1 MKIQSMVAT
10 LAMVSG
16 LGLGST
22 PALAYDLLDAY
33 HDAVASDAQLRSAQA
48 ALEAVREQVPQAKA
62 GLLPQVGASAEV
74 LGNHLD
80 TNMAPS
86 RSYFSQV
93 YAVQLTQP
101 LYRPQNE
108 IAYEQSKLQFQIAT
122 QQYELARQDLILR
135 VSDAYFALLA
145 ARDNLLTIRA
155 QKRAIS
161 EQLAAAKRNFE
172 VGTATITDEQEAQA
186 RYDLATAQE
195 LAAESELDIRRSALS
210 LLTGKPVG
218 EIDVVRG
225 GVELLAPV
233 PAQESAWTDAAR
245 VNAIQVRQALIGADV
260 FRREIDRRQSAGGP
274 TLDLVG
280 QLAHARNGVA
290 NIPDVRSNSAAIG
303 VQLAIPLYTG
313 GAVDAS
319 VREAA
324 ASLAQAE
331 ADVEVARRAAEQGSR
346 QAFLGLRSGLAQVR
360 ALEAAERSSELA
372 LASNELGYEV
382 GVRINIDVLN
392 AQQQLF
398 TTRRDLLG
406 ARYQVLLNGLRLKA
420 TTGALDEEALRE
432 VNALLVDPDV
442 AERAAAR
449 EEAEKERAAEAQRRR
464 QQETAPARRGGR
476 RQP

>member
-1 MKIQSMVAT
+1 MKTKVVVAT
-10 LAMVSG
+10 IAMVFG

-22 PALAYDLLDAY
+22 RALAYDLMDAY
-33 HDAVASDAQLRSAQA
+33 RDAVASDAQLRSAQA
-48 ALEAVREQVPQAKA
+48 ALEAARELVPQARA

-74 LGNHLD
+74 LGNAVD

-86 RSYFSQV
+86 RDYVSQV
-93 YAVQLTQP
+93 YAVQLSQP
-101 LYRPQNE
+101 LYRPQNT
-108 IAYEQSKLQFQIAT
+108 IAYEQSKLQLEIAS

-135 VSDAYFALLA
+135 VAEAYFDLLA
-145 ARDNLLTIRA
+145 ARDNLRTIQA
-155 QKRAIS
+155 QKRAIA

-195 LAAESELDIRRSALS
+195 LAAESELEIRRAALA
-210 LLTGKPVG
+210 LLTGKPVN
-218 EIDVVRG
+218 EVDVVRP

-233 PAQESAWTDAAR
+233 PAQESAWTEAAR
-245 VNAIQVRQALIGADV
+245 ANAIQVRQALIGADV
-260 FRREIDRRQSAGGP
+260 FRQEIDRRRSARGP
-274 TLDLVG
+274 TVDLVG
-280 QLAHARNGVA
+280 QVAHSRNSVSTIP
-290 NIPDVRSNSAAIG
+290 NIRSNSAAIG

-313 GAVDAS
+313 GAIEAS

-324 ASLAQAE
+324 AGLAQAE

-346 QAFLGLRSGLAQVR
+346 QAFLGLYSGLAQVR
-360 ALEAAERSSELA
+360 ALEAAERSSQLA
-372 LASNELGYEV
+372 LASNELGYQV

-420 TTGALDEEALRE
+420 TTGALDESSLAQ
-432 VNALLVDPDV
+432 VNALLVDPRV
-442 AERAAAR
+442 AEEAAAR

-464 QQETAPARRGGR
+464 QMEAVPAPGRRGGR
-476 RQP
+476 R